1 MTKWISLSVNNALI
15 EMDYF
20 VQRFVDHTVGGIVSS
35 LQGVADVSDI
45 EVKIEGSDVS
55 IFVNGGDVPLNDFVA
70 AIVSNTVRGMVS
82 SLKGV
87 ESTEKIRIG
96 IQR

>member
-1 MTKWISLSVNNALI
+1 MTKRIGLSVNDAPI

-35 LQGVADVSDI
+35 LEGVGDMRDI
-45 EVKIEGSDVS
+45 EVEINGTSVS
-55 IFVNGGDVPLNDFVA
+55 VSVNAGDVPLNEFAV

>member
-1 MTKWISLSVNNALI
+1 MTKRISLSVNDAPI

-20 VQRFVDHTVGGIVSS
+20 VQRFVDHTIAGILSS
-35 LQGVADVSDI
+35 LEGVGDMSDIGVKINGKDVS
-45 EVKIEGSDVS
+45 VS
-55 IFVNGGDVPLNDFVA
+55 VNADKVPLNDFVA
-70 AIVSNTVRGMVS
+70 AIVGSTVRGMVS

-87 ESTEKIRIG
+87 ESTEKIQIG

>member
-1 MTKWISLSVNNALI
+1 MTKRISLSVNDVPI

-20 VQRFVDHTVGGIVSS
+20 VQRFVDHTVGGVVSS
-35 LQGVADVSDI
+35 LEGVADMHDI
-45 EVKIEGSDVS
+45 EVRINGNDVS
-55 IFVNGGDVPLNDFVA
+55 VSVNSDDVPLNEFA
-70 AIVSNTVRGMVS
+70 SAIVGNTVRGMVS

-87 ESTEKIRIG
+87 GSTEKIRIG

>member
-1 MTKWISLSVNNALI
+1 MTKRISLSVNNNPI
-15 EMDYF
+15 DMDYF

-35 LQGVADVSDI
+35 LEGVGDVRDIEMKINGNDVSLS
-45 EVKIEGSDVS
+45 VNAGDVS
-55 IFVNGGDVPLNDFVA
+55 LNDFVA
-70 AIVSNTVRGMVS
+70 AIVCNTVRGLVS

-87 ESTEKIRIG
+87 ESTEEIQIG

>member
-1 MTKWISLSVNNALI
+1 MTKRISLSIMDVPI

-35 LQGVADVSDI
+35 LEGVGDMRDI
-45 EVKIEGSDVS
+45 EVKINGRDVS
-55 IFVNGGDVPLNDFVA
+55 VSVNATDVPLNEFAV

>member
-1 MTKWISLSVNNALI
+1 MTKRIRLSVNDNPI

-35 LQGVADVSDI
+35 LEGVGDVRDIEMKINGNDVS
-45 EVKIEGSDVS
+45 VS
-55 IFVNGGDVPLNDFVA
+55 VNAGDVPLNDFVA
-70 AIVSNTVRGMVS
+70 AIVCNTVRGMVS
-82 SLKGV
+82 SLKGI
-87 ESTEKIRIG
+87 ESTEKIQIG

>member
-1 MTKWISLSVNNALI
+1 MTKRISLSVNNNPI

-20 VQRFVDHTVGGIVSS
+20 VQGFVDHTVGGIVSS
-35 LQGVADVSDI
+35 LEGVGDMRDIEMKINGNDVS
-45 EVKIEGSDVS
+45 VS
-55 IFVNGGDVPLNDFVA
+55 VNAGDVPLNDFVA
-70 AIVSNTVRGMVS
+70 AIVCNTVRGMVS

-87 ESTEKIRIG
+87 ESTEKIQIG

>member
-1 MTKWISLSVNNALI
+1 MTKRISLNVDDAPI

-35 LQGVADVSDI
+35 LEGVAEVSEI
-45 EVKIEGSDVS
+45 EVKINGDHVS
-55 IFVNGGDVPLNDFVA
+55 VSVNGSDVPLNDFVA
-70 AIVSNTVRGMVS
+70 AIVSSTVRGMVS

-87 ESTEKIRIG
+87 EITEKIRIG

>member
-1 MTKWISLSVNNALI
+1 MTKRINLSVMDVPI

-35 LQGVADVSDI
+35 LEGVGDMRDI
-45 EVKIEGSDVS
+45 EVRINGRDVS
-55 IFVNGGDVPLNDFVA
+55 VSVNATDVPLNEFAA

-87 ESTEKIRIG
+87 ESTEKIQIG

>member
-1 MTKWISLSVNNALI
+1 MTKRISLSVNNNPI

-35 LQGVADVSDI
+35 LEGVGDVRDIEMKINGNDVS
-45 EVKIEGSDVS
+45 VS
-55 IFVNGGDVPLNDFVA
+55 VNAGDVPLNDFVA
-70 AIVSNTVRGMVS
+70 AIVCNTVRGMVS

-87 ESTEKIRIG
+87 ESSEEIRIG

>member
-1 MTKWISLSVNNALI
+1 MTKRISLSVNNNPI

-35 LQGVADVSDI
+35 LEGVGDVRDI
-45 EVKIEGSDVS
+45 EVKINGNNVS
-55 IFVNGGDVPLNDFVA
+55 VSVNAGDVPLNDFVA
-70 AIVSNTVRGMVS
+70 AIVCNTVRGMVS

-87 ESTEKIRIG
+87 ESSEEIRIG